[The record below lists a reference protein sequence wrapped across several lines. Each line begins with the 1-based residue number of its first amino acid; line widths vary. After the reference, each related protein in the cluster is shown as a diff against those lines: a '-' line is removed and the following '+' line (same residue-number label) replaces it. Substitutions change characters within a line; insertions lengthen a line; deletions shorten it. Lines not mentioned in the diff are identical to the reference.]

1 MKKILYKSVIVF
13 IIIAIFFSCI
23 NLNTFVY
30 ADQVDLSQYESW
42 KDIPIEVFQNVDNVE
57 DIQALTEIM
66 KNVNYDE
73 LSYED
78 QDLYNDD
85 MYAFINAVQRFYDK
99 LNEDIKDSIA
109 DAAGPLKGF
118 VEFIQA
124 ADEFLSSGVSSI
136 GGALI
141 DSIIEERFNSPIYTN
156 PLTTGQANQE
166 AENVTPD
173 TIIGDAE
180 TFIKDGQDSNIAT
193 INQENAD
200 TVLNSI
206 YNIMLAIGITVTVIW
221 GLIIAIKLMMS
232 SVEEKAEYKK
242 LLWPYL
248 VGCIVIFGSFIIWKI
263 VIVVMNS
270 VM

>member
-1 MKKILYKSVIVF
+1 MKKILYKI
-13 IIIAIFFSCI
+13 IIIAIIIIFPLTCL
-23 NLNTFVY
+23 NLNSIVY
-30 ADQVDLSQYESW
+30 ADGEDNFGLDQYESW
-42 KDIPIEVFQNVDNVE
+42 KDIPLERFQNPGSLEEAEALSKFLEGVNYAD
-57 DIQALTEIM
+57 LTEE
-66 KNVNYDE
+66 E
-73 LSYED
+73 LADYSDKVYYLGVKLTD
-78 QDLYNDD
+78 YTMPTYPDWYK
-85 MYAFINAVQRFYDK
+85 FIA
-99 LNEDIKDSIA
+99 SIA
-109 DAAGPLKGF
+109 GGIGAQLDPNTIYKLYLTEKYKT
-118 VEFIQA
+118 
-124 ADEFLSSGVSSI
+124 SI
-136 GGALI
+136 
-141 DSIIEERFNSPIYTN
+141 YKN
-156 PLTTGQANQE
+156 PLTTGQANQV

-263 VIVVMNS
+263 VIIVMNN